1 LAFDS
6 LWSSALED
14 WFLPSTAVEVKVL
27 SFTGT
32 AGFQMLTASA
42 LDRSGTGFRVGVG
55 YADMIAAGKNSLDG
69 SPLPLGISDRWFLL
83 NTRCDQRVQFTL
95 EIRW

>member
-6 LWSSALED
+6 LWSSVLED
-14 WFLPSTAVEVKVL
+14 SFLPSTAVEVKVL
-27 SFTGT
+27 SFQGA

-42 LDRSGTGFRVGVG
+42 LDRSGTRFRVGLG
-55 YADMIAAGKNSLDG
+55 YVDMITAEKNPLDG

-83 NTRCDQRVQFTL
+83 NTRLDQRFQFTL